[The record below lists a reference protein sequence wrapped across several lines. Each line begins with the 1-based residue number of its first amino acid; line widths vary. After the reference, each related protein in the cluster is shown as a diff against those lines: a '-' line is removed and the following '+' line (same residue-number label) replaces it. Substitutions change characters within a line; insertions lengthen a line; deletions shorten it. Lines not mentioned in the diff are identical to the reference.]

1 MAVELTMVQMKVAVL
16 RHSMTGQRAG
26 FVLMGALLG
35 LTLAAGTIIASLSGA
50 DLLVAVYAVW
60 MLGWVLGPVFAGGG
74 DETLRP
80 EYFTLLGLRPRRLAT
95 GLLMA
100 AFVGVAPA
108 ISLIALAG
116 LAVLG
121 VRLGVVAALVS
132 LPAMLLQLAVFVLL
146 SRVAV
151 AVLGLALRSRVGAI
165 GAGLANGVILAFLGQ
180 IWVVFVVL
188 GETDGIPQ
196 VVTDVAR
203 RLPSGWGTVAVE
215 AAGSADWPRALAALG
230 GMALLIVL
238 LLAAWAV
245 LLTRRAGASRAAT
258 RGRRPIR
265 ATTAAGA
272 VLAKEA
278 RTWSRDLVRTHQ
290 LTFALAYGVA
300 FAAAPLLMGWTGMLP
315 WAGPVFVV
323 MAAAMSAN
331 LYGTDGTA
339 LWLMLMTP
347 GANDVR
353 GRQHAWLLA
362 VAPLAVVLTVGLALV
377 TGGPWPML
385 LAVLP
390 ALLGGGA
397 GLVALISVY
406 GLIPGTD
413 PHRRG
418 GNPLRS
424 TDDDG
429 AVTGMVYA
437 VLVLAILTAAPAAI
451 TAALYGWAGVA
462 VGVLTGVLWYR
473 GLGLLAERR
482 LLAHGPELL
491 NMMRTGRRPSSGPA
505 GTPGARTG
513 FEDLPRHEQIIV
525 GLCFTFGA
533 IPLFPQGL
541 VAGYLKA
548 TGSPTR
554 AWFLALYLP
563 PWLQWPTIVFMV
575 LLGVAVYVTGVV
587 IPYRRRRLSRA
598 QAGEEPAVTEAT
610 EVTSGL
616 R

>member
-1 MAVELTMVQMKVAVL
+1 MAVELTMVRMKVAVL

-26 FVLMGALLG
+26 FVFMGALLG
-35 LTLAAGTIIASLSGA
+35 LTLAAGTIIAALSGA

-80 EYFTLLGLRPRRLAT
+80 EYFTLLGLRPRRLAS

-108 ISLIALAG
+108 ISLLALTG

-121 VRLGVVAALVS
+121 ARQGVVAALVS

-188 GETDGIPQ
+188 GETDGIPP
-196 VVTDVAR
+196 VVTDLAR

-215 AAGSADWPRALAALG
+215 AAGSADWPRVLAALG
-230 GMALLIVL
+230 GMALLVVL
-238 LLAAWAV
+238 LLAAWAA

-265 ATTAAGA
+265 ATTASGA

-290 LTFALAYGVA
+290 LTFALAYGVC

-339 LWLMLMTP
+339 LWLTLMTP
-347 GANDVR
+347 GASDVR
-353 GRQHAWLLA
+353 GRQHAWLLS
-362 VAPLAVVLTVGLALV
+362 VAPLAVVLTAGLALV

-397 GLVALISVY
+397 GLVALVSVY

-429 AVTGMVYA
+429 AVTGVVYA
-437 VLVLAILTAAPAAI
+437 VLMLAILTAAPAAI
-451 TAALYGWAGVA
+451 AAALLGWAGVA
-462 VGVLTGVLWYR
+462 VGVLTGILWYW

-482 LLAHGPELL
+482 LLAQGPELL
-491 NMMRTGRRPSSGPA
+491 NMMRTGRRSSSGPSGTA
-505 GTPGARTG
+505 GVRTG

-525 GLCFTFGA
+525 GLCFTVGA

-563 PWLQWPTIVFMV
+563 PWLQWPTVVFMV
-575 LLGVAVYVTGVV
+575 LLGVAIYATGVI
-587 IPYRRRRLSRA
+587 IPYRRRKLSRA
-598 QAGEEPAVTEAT
+598 ASTPG
-610 EVTSGL
+610 
-616 R
+616 